1 MTNEDRSYT
10 KIGAKGQVVI
20 AKHLRE
26 KYALVPGKQVE
37 QIDNKGG
44 VLIRLAPLVEDWE
57 QLSTKVGKR
66 WPKRVSSVEA
76 VREEREK

>member
-1 MTNEDRSYT
+1 MTNQDKSHS

-37 QIDNKGG
+37 QIETKGG

-57 QLSTKVGKR
+57 QLSAKVGKK
-66 WPKRVSSVEA
+66 WPKRISSVDA
-76 VREEREK
+76 IREEREK